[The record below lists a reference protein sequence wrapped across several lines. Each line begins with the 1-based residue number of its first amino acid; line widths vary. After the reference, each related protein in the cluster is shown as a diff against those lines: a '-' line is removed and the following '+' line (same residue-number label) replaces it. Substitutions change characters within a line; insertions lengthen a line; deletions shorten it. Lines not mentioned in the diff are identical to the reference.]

1 MKEQNP
7 SIIKELSVSYECA
20 LAIGNSLDLSEML
33 HEVIYT
39 IVHKTDAHYGII
51 WFRGEKG
58 KGFQAIASAGIRI
71 KDVLAQ
77 KGIASLQ
84 KGLKRILKKQQ
95 FVLKKERDKD
105 FLRYCAVLTGEE
117 ESVLIIPIDNVA
129 VIHLAYTGGEIVDES
144 LVNLLVGLS
153 RKLCVAIDACIA
165 HENIVK
171 EVRVRKKVVKQLRSS
186 EQQYHMTIDAIG
198 RAVHVVDRRLNITLF
213 NETFRQWVRGLG
225 MGVENIIGRNLFDV
239 FPFLQDG
246 VRDEYQQ
253 VIKTGKLLVTVETN
267 EFAGRKITT
276 ETRKIPIL
284 DGGRVTRIV
293 TAIEDITVRKK
304 AEEELRKKTEQL
316 ISSQKELK
324 ELLTESEESRR
335 SLLSILEDVKETQEA
350 LQTSEE
356 RFQDIVVNT
365 GDWIWETDEKG
376 CYTYC
381 SPVVKQVLGYECDEV
396 LGKYFYDFFDPDE
409 REESKKA
416 AFETFKKKLPFK
428 NFVNRNVHKNG
439 HVVFLETS
447 GFPMLDDRGNL
458 RGYRGIDRD
467 ITERRQMEETISE
480 SLHRSELL
488 LDLMSHDL
496 TNMNQM
502 SLSSLELMLRGNDLS
517 ERVRRYSKLAL
528 EQIQR
533 SARLISNVKEL
544 TALRKEK
551 PHLERLDIE
560 PILENAISHLGED
573 FPQRDVEVNFKSQKG
588 KWFVNGS
595 GELLY
600 DLFYNILHNAVKFDR
615 HEKVI
620 VDVEVSPS
628 DGFWRLET
636 RDRGPGIPDERKE
649 TIFLRARWRDKI
661 IYGLG
666 LGLALA
672 EAIAQ
677 RHGGRIWVEDR
688 VRGKTEE
695 GSNFVVLLP
704 KAIGN

>member
-51 WFRGEKG
+51 WFGGEKG

-171 EVRVRKKVVKQLRSS
+171 EVRVRKEVVKQLRSS
-186 EQQYHMTIDAIG
+186 GQQYHMTIDAIG

-225 MGVENIIGRNLFDV
+225 MGVENIIGRNLFDL

-246 VRDEYQQ
+246 VRDEYQR

-293 TAIEDITVRKK
+293 TVIEDITVQKK

-350 LQTSEE
+350 LQISEE

-376 CYTYC
+376 CYNYC

-416 AFETFKKKLPFK
+416 AFEIFKKKTPFK

-439 HVVFLETS
+439 HVVILETS

-458 RGYRGIDRD
+458 RGYRGVDRD
-467 ITERRQMEETISE
+467 ITERKQMEETIRE

-528 EQIQR
+528 GQIQR
-533 SARLISNVKEL
+533 SARLISNVKKL

-551 PHLERLDIE
+551 PHFERLDIE

-573 FPQRDVEVNFKSQKG
+573 FPQRDVEVNFKSQKE

-620 VDVEVSPS
+620 VDVEVSPN

-704 KAIGN
+704 KAINN